1 MDVADGRYKHDIP
14 ITFLKADN
22 LKDCGDTICL
32 AVPGKVIEI
41 NGDSGVID
49 YDGVRIEARL
59 DLVDVSV
66 GDYVIVHTGFAI
78 EVLTTEDAEES
89 IRLWKEIGAF
99 ADEPDSE

>member
-1 MDVADGRYKHDIP
+1 MNVAYRSNEHNNPSIF
-14 ITFLKADN
+14 IKAGN

-41 NGDSGVID
+41 NGDSGIID
-49 YDGVRIEARL
+49 YDGVRIEVRL
-59 DLVDVSV
+59 DLVDVSI

-78 EVLTTEDAEES
+78 EVLTKEDAEES

-99 ADEPDSE
+99 ADEPE